1 MTDHLIITQRNG
13 GHLQVTLNRPGKAN
27 ALSQVMLHQLHDI
40 FADAAH
46 DRDLRALS
54 ITGTGGRVFCGGA
67 DLTEVSFDPD
77 DPSQEIWDDMAK
89 ALAAVPVLT
98 IAMINGACIGGGMT
112 LALGCDIRVCVPQ
125 SVFGYPVLQN
135 GILLGDIDAARLRAL
150 VGPGRASLFLLGAAR
165 ILADEAL
172 SWGLV
177 DRIVEPVALE
187 AAVTTLCTTALAAD
201 RDHLAAL
208 KVQCREGRS

>member
-1 MTDHLIITQRNG
+1 MTDQLINTERNG
-13 GHLQVTLNRPGKAN
+13 AHLQVTLNRPEKAN

-40 FADAAH
+40 FQNAAN
-46 DRDLRALS
+46 DRDLRALT

-77 DPSQEIWDDMAK
+77 DPSQAIWDDMAR
-89 ALAAVPVLT
+89 ALAAVPALT

-112 LALGCDIRVCVPQ
+112 LALGCDIRLCVPQ

-135 GILLGDIDAARLRAL
+135 GILLGDIDAARLHAL

-165 ILADEAL
+165 IPANEAL
-172 SWGLV
+172 TWGLV
-177 DRIVEPVALE
+177 DRIIEPDSLE
-187 AAVTTLCTTALAAD
+187 AATNEMCSTALAAD

-208 KVQCREGRS
+208 KAQCRGEPA